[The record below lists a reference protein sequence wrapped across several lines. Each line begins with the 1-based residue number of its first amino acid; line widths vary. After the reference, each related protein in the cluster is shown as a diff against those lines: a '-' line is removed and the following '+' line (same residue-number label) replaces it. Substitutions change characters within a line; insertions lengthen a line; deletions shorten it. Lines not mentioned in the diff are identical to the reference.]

1 MTDSLI
7 LRPTA
12 QLTEAQAAMLAEL
25 EKEGD
30 AGFEFQPLRLK
41 FPTGGSNTA
50 FALSDGD
57 FLRLPAEMIV
67 AVAQRARAFWP
78 NKKTLGKPPLC
89 SAPDGATAF
98 FNAHD
103 ADQVRDA
110 LRLTV
115 HHPALSEVDETQ
127 ATGPWNCLGCPLA
140 QWESAGDGGRGQACK
155 QTRRLLVIVKG
166 WSMPAVLTLPPTSV
180 KVWDTFASG
189 LRQRGQ
195 AYFGRWVTVGMDKA
209 TNKDGTDY
217 AVISIKTGAELN
229 AGEAAEVM
237 TIRTAYA
244 ELVRS
249 MGITADD
256 YDTEGSNG
264 TAGGAATGEE
274 ELPPF

>member
-12 QLTEAQAAMLAEL
+12 QLTEAQSAMLAEL
-25 EKEGD
+25 EREGD

-41 FPTGGSNTA
+41 FPTGGGTSA
-50 FALSDGD
+50 FSLSDGD
-57 FLRLPAEMIV
+57 FLRLPVEMIV
-67 AVAQRARAFWP
+67 AVAQRSRAYWP
-78 NKKTLGKPPLC
+78 SKKTLGKPPLC
-89 SAPDGATAF
+89 SAPDGMVAH
-98 FNAHD
+98 FNVHD
-103 ADQVRDA
+103 GDQVRAA
-110 LRLTV
+110 LQMV
-115 HHPALSEVDETQ
+115 VQHPALSEVDETQ
-127 ATGPWNCLGCPLA
+127 AMGPWDCAKCPLA
-140 QWESAGDGGRGQACK
+140 AWESAGDGGRGQACK
-155 QTRRLLVIVKG
+155 SMRRLLVIVKG

-256 YDTEGSNG
+256 YDTEGGTG